1 MYIQTMQNADREAG
15 IITDRANRYARDI
28 AEVNE
33 STVYNDEYKERQ
45 RQQITEAYTAA
56 IVPLCE
62 ECAATIDQAAE
73 EAAEA
78 IRKIDLSDPADLT
91 AALEIIK
98 AGEVTQETLEALED
112 VFRGR
117 RQHQLII
124 NSALEYRKLGK
135 LEVYDPIPS
144 VREAAAAIRKV
155 ATFTNI
161 PDIFRE
167 LLKAQRSFNRFYGDA
182 GADCNAAWNL
192 PIDAIR
198 ERDLRAVMGLL

>member
-33 STVYNDEYKERQ
+33 STVYTDEYKERQ

-135 LEVYDPIPS
+135 LEVYNPVPTM
-144 VREAAAAIRKV
+144 REAAAAIGKV